1 MNALNVIGVA
11 SNLMFFVIVIAGVLA
26 MLDERKINCL
36 QALFY
41 FLMVPIGI
49 IPIELIERVKFIK
62 APLRLN
68 PCRLG
73 KAYESDKSRHP
84 E

>member
-1 MNALNVIGVA
+1 MYLPI
-11 SNLMFFVIVIAGVLA
+11 
-26 MLDERKINCL
+26 
-36 QALFY
+36 
-41 FLMVPIGI
+41 PIGI
-49 IPIELIERVKFIK
+49 IPIDLIERVKFIK

-68 PCRLG
+68 PCRFG

>member
-1 MNALNVIGVA
+1 MYLPI
-11 SNLMFFVIVIAGVLA
+11 
-26 MLDERKINCL
+26 
-36 QALFY
+36 
-41 FLMVPIGI
+41 PIGI

-62 APLRLN
+62 AQLRLN

-84 E
+84 EQRKLLLMNTPGIIEYLEKENFPPGKE

>member
-1 MNALNVIGVA
+1 MYLPT
-11 SNLMFFVIVIAGVLA
+11 
-26 MLDERKINCL
+26 
-36 QALFY
+36 
-41 FLMVPIGI
+41 PIGI
-49 IPIELIERVKFIK
+49 IQIELIEMVKFIK

>member
-1 MNALNVIGVA
+1 MYLSI
-11 SNLMFFVIVIAGVLA
+11 
-26 MLDERKINCL
+26 
-36 QALFY
+36 
-41 FLMVPIGI
+41 PIGI

-73 KAYESDKSRHP
+73 NAYESDKSRHP

>member
-1 MNALNVIGVA
+1 MYLPI
-11 SNLMFFVIVIAGVLA
+11 
-26 MLDERKINCL
+26 
-36 QALFY
+36 
-41 FLMVPIGI
+41 PIGI

-73 KAYESDKSRHP
+73 KAYESVKSMHP

>member
-1 MNALNVIGVA
+1 MYLLI
-11 SNLMFFVIVIAGVLA
+11 
-26 MLDERKINCL
+26 
-36 QALFY
+36 
-41 FLMVPIGI
+41 PIRI

-73 KAYESDKSRHP
+73 KTYESDKPRHP

>member
-1 MNALNVIGVA
+1 MYLPI
-11 SNLMFFVIVIAGVLA
+11 
-26 MLDERKINCL
+26 
-36 QALFY
+36 
-41 FLMVPIGI
+41 PIGI

-62 APLRLN
+62 AQLQLN

>member
-1 MNALNVIGVA
+1 MYLP
-11 SNLMFFVIVIAGVLA
+11 
-26 MLDERKINCL
+26 
-36 QALFY
+36 
-41 FLMVPIGI
+41 VPIGI

-68 PCRLG
+68 PCRLNPCRLG

>member
-1 MNALNVIGVA
+1 MYLLI
-11 SNLMFFVIVIAGVLA
+11 
-26 MLDERKINCL
+26 
-36 QALFY
+36 Q
-41 FLMVPIGI
+41 IGI
-49 IPIELIERVKFIK
+49 ILIELIERVKFIK
-62 APLRLN
+62 MPLRLN

>member
-1 MNALNVIGVA
+1 MYLPT
-11 SNLMFFVIVIAGVLA
+11 
-26 MLDERKINCL
+26 
-36 QALFY
+36 
-41 FLMVPIGI
+41 PIGI
-49 IPIELIERVKFIK
+49 VPIELIERVKFIK

-68 PCRLG
+68 PFRLG

>member
-1 MNALNVIGVA
+1 MYLPI
-11 SNLMFFVIVIAGVLA
+11 
-26 MLDERKINCL
+26 
-36 QALFY
+36 
-41 FLMVPIGI
+41 PIGI

-62 APLRLN
+62 APRRLN
-68 PCRLG
+68 PCRLNPYRLG

>member
-1 MNALNVIGVA
+1 MYLPI
-11 SNLMFFVIVIAGVLA
+11 
-26 MLDERKINCL
+26 
-36 QALFY
+36 
-41 FLMVPIGI
+41 PIGI

-73 KAYESDKSRHP
+73 NAYESDKSRHLDMDISRNTSYVRSVRTK
-84 E
+84 

>member
-1 MNALNVIGVA
+1 MDLSI
-11 SNLMFFVIVIAGVLA
+11 LI
-26 MLDERKINCL
+26 R
-36 QALFY
+36 
-41 FLMVPIGI
+41 I
-49 IPIELIERVKFIK
+49 ILIELIERVKFIK
-62 APLRLN
+62 AQLRLN

>member
-1 MNALNVIGVA
+1 MYLLI
-11 SNLMFFVIVIAGVLA
+11 
-26 MLDERKINCL
+26 
-36 QALFY
+36 
-41 FLMVPIGI
+41 PIGI

-68 PCRLG
+68 PCRFG

-84 E
+84 EQRKLLLMNKPGIIKYFEKKIPILEKSNR

>member
-1 MNALNVIGVA
+1 MDLSI
-11 SNLMFFVIVIAGVLA
+11 LI
-26 MLDERKINCL
+26 R
-36 QALFY
+36 
-41 FLMVPIGI
+41 I
-49 IPIELIERVKFIK
+49 ILIELIERVKFIK

>member
-1 MNALNVIGVA
+1 MYLLI
-11 SNLMFFVIVIAGVLA
+11 
-26 MLDERKINCL
+26 
-36 QALFY
+36 
-41 FLMVPIGI
+41 PIGI
-49 IPIELIERVKFIK
+49 IPIELIERVKFINE
-62 APLRLN
+62 PLWLN

>member
-1 MNALNVIGVA
+1 MYLPI
-11 SNLMFFVIVIAGVLA
+11 
-26 MLDERKINCL
+26 
-36 QALFY
+36 
-41 FLMVPIGI
+41 PIGI

-84 E
+84 EKRKLLLMNTPGIIKYLEKKIPILEKSNR

>member
-1 MNALNVIGVA
+1 MYLPI
-11 SNLMFFVIVIAGVLA
+11 
-26 MLDERKINCL
+26 
-36 QALFY
+36 
-41 FLMVPIGI
+41 PIGI

-62 APLRLN
+62 AQLRLN
-68 PCRLG
+68 LCRLG

>member
-1 MNALNVIGVA
+1 MYL
-11 SNLMFFVIVIAGVLA
+11 
-26 MLDERKINCL
+26 
-36 QALFY
+36 
-41 FLMVPIGI
+41 PIPFGI
-49 IPIELIERVKFIK
+49 IPIELIEGVKFIK
-62 APLRLN
+62 MPLRLN

>member
-1 MNALNVIGVA
+1 MDLSI
-11 SNLMFFVIVIAGVLA
+11 LI
-26 MLDERKINCL
+26 R
-36 QALFY
+36 
-41 FLMVPIGI
+41 I
-49 IPIELIERVKFIK
+49 ILIELIERVKFIK

-73 KAYESDKSRHP
+73 NAYESDKSRHP

>member
-1 MNALNVIGVA
+1 MYLLI
-11 SNLMFFVIVIAGVLA
+11 
-26 MLDERKINCL
+26 
-36 QALFY
+36 
-41 FLMVPIGI
+41 PIGI

-62 APLRLN
+62 AQLRLN

>member
-1 MNALNVIGVA
+1 MYLLI
-11 SNLMFFVIVIAGVLA
+11 
-26 MLDERKINCL
+26 
-36 QALFY
+36 Q
-41 FLMVPIGI
+41 IGI

-62 APLRLN
+62 ASLRLN

-73 KAYESDKSRHP
+73 NAYESDKSRHP